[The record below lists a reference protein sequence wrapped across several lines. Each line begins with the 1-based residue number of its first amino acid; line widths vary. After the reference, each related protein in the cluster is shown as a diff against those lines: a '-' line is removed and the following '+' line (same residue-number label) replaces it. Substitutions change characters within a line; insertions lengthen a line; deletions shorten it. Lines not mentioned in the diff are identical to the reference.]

1 MKNVRPVL
9 WGSNSHL
16 LCGQREQTFSRD
28 YLFLEEINITIRR
41 GKNAYF
47 CVKDASSLRSFG
59 LPAQDNLI
67 IEAVIYLPA
76 VVSEYNKVSFSATI
90 ASVSPRCFQFR
101 RMSPRLHNNH
111 YISDEPPFTLPSNHS
126 IVSVRRKGVI
136 EMDFAILNIFKWC
149 KIYNMVEKVVT
160 KHNVKDF
167 NSIKEDLA
175 YWLSKTPEER
185 IEALEL
191 LRRQLH
197 GSSERLQRTARVI
210 QQT

>member
-1 MKNVRPVL
+1 
-9 WGSNSHL
+9 
-16 LCGQREQTFSRD
+16 
-28 YLFLEEINITIRR
+28 
-41 GKNAYF
+41 
-47 CVKDASSLRSFG
+47 
-59 LPAQDNLI
+59 
-67 IEAVIYLPA
+67 
-76 VVSEYNKVSFSATI
+76 
-90 ASVSPRCFQFR
+90 
-101 RMSPRLHNNH
+101 
-111 YISDEPPFTLPSNHS
+111 
-126 IVSVRRKGVI
+126 
-136 EMDFAILNIFKWC
+136 
-149 KIYNMVEKVVT
+149 MVEKVVT